1 MAKTKARASYHHGDL
16 PAALVAATFDLVA
29 EGGVQDFS
37 VAAAAR
43 RTGVSISAP
52 YRHFADREELLA
64 ACAIAACEELKRRFD
79 AELATEPTA
88 AGQLAAV
95 SGAYV
100 RFAGE
105 RRAMFEILHG
115 AGLEKPKHPQL
126 ERAAFAALAA
136 AEAAAR
142 QLTPTGSDAETGVL
156 VQALTGLAQGH
167 AALLLDG
174 AFGEAPVAVDLA
186 ATRARAATA
195 AMIRGRSLLF
205 ELPTAGKVTPSA
217 ACSSSSP

>member
-1 MAKTKARASYHHGDL
+1 MAKTKARTSYHHGDL

-29 EGGVQDFS
+29 ENGVQDFS

-79 AELATEPTA
+79 AELANESTP

-95 SGAYV
+95 SAAYV

-105 RRAMFEILHG
+105 RRPMFEVLHG
-115 AGLEKPKHPQL
+115 AGLEKPKHPDL
-126 ERAAFAALAA
+126 ERAAFEALAA

-142 QLTPTGSDAETGVL
+142 KLTPTGSDAETGLL

-167 AALLLDG
+167 ATLLLDG
-174 AFGEAPVAVDLA
+174 AFGDPPAAVDLA
-186 ATRARAATA
+186 AARARAATA
-195 AMIRGRSLLF
+195 AMLRGRSLLF
-205 ELPTAGKVTPSA
+205 ESPTAG
-217 ACSSSSP
+217 

>member
-1 MAKTKARASYHHGDL
+1 VAKTKTRASYHHGDL

-64 ACAIAACEELKRRFD
+64 AGAIAACEELKRRFD
-79 AELATEPTA
+79 AELTAEPSPA
-88 AGQLAAV
+88 AQLAAV
-95 SGAYV
+95 SAAYV

-105 RRAMFEILHG
+105 RRPMFEVLHG
-115 AGLEKPKHPQL
+115 AGLEKAKHPDL
-126 ERAAFAALAA
+126 ERAAFEALAA
-136 AEAAAR
+136 TEAAAR
-142 QLTPTGSDAETGVL
+142 KLTPTGSDAETGLL

-167 AALLLDG
+167 ATLLLDG
-174 AFGEAPVAVDLA
+174 AFGEPPDAVDLA
-186 ATRARAATA
+186 AARARAATA
-195 AMIRGRSLLF
+195 AMLRGRSLLF
-205 ELPTAGKVTPSA
+205 ESPAAG
-217 ACSSSSP
+217 

>member
-1 MAKTKARASYHHGDL
+1 VAKTKTRASYHHGDL
-16 PAALVAATFDLVA
+16 PAALVAATFELVA

-64 ACAIAACEELKRRFD
+64 AGAIAACEEMKRRFD
-79 AELATEPTA
+79 AGLAAEQTA
-88 AGQLAAV
+88 AGRLAAV
-95 SGAYV
+95 SSAYV

-105 RRAMFEILHG
+105 RRPMFEVLHG
-115 AGLEKPKHPQL
+115 AGLDKAKHPGL
-126 ERAAFAALAA
+126 EQAAFEALDA
-136 AEAAAR
+136 AETAAR
-142 QLTPTGSDAETGVL
+142 ELTPGGSDEQTAIL

-174 AFGEAPVAVDLA
+174 GFGELPAAVDLA
-186 ATRARAATA
+186 SARARAATA
-195 AMIRGRSLLF
+195 AMLRGRSLLF
-205 ELPTAGKVTPSA
+205 A
-217 ACSSSSP
+217 